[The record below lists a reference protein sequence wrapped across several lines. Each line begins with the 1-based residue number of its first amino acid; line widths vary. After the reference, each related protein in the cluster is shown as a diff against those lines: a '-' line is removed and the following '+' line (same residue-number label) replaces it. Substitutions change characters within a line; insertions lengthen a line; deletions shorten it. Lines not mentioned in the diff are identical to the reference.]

1 MAVPCLVFID
11 TCVFER
17 QHFDFESTLIAS
29 FVEAARERKVKLL
42 LPDPTRGEIVRHME
56 ARTEEALQTLE
67 TVRRKVP
74 FLRAAALIADAK
86 LLPTQQVAVKHLRA
100 FLDRFGDV
108 DFMNYQSVDVAR
120 VMHWYESKAAPFGD
134 GKKRKEFPDAIVIEM
149 LSQYAANN
157 DRPIAVVSHDGD
169 MKQACDRYASL
180 LHFEGLA
187 SLTEL
192 LLVQDEHEQK
202 LLGLVADSHDVLL
215 DALKEEAGGFLF
227 VHKDA
232 AHFKVRDSTLAAAYL
247 RDAHVVGIGEGVCTV
262 VFEAVAEFNHEI
274 DWIEWLD
281 EDDREW
287 RTAPFLE
294 DHLVRGSAKLA
305 FNAGATEVT
314 GISAFS
320 LEQIAFQVTER
331 PTRW

>member
-1 MAVPCLVFID
+1 MAIPSLVFID

-42 LPDPTRGEIVRHME
+42 MPDPTRGEIVRHME
-56 ARTEEALQTLE
+56 ARTEEALQALE

-74 FLRAAALIADAK
+74 FLRAAGLMADAK
-86 LLPTQQVAVKHLRA
+86 LLPTQQVAIQHLRT
-100 FLDRFGDV
+100 FLDRLADV
-108 DFMNYQSVDVAR
+108 DFMNYQSVDLAR
-120 VMHWYESKAAPFGD
+120 VMHWYESKTAPFGD

-149 LSQYAANN
+149 LSQYAENS
-157 DRPIAVVSHDGD
+157 DHPIAVVSHDGD
-169 MKQACDRYASL
+169 MKRACERYASL

-202 LLGLVADSHDVLL
+202 LLGLVAESHDILL
-215 DALKEEAGGFLF
+215 DSLKEAAGGFLF
-227 VHKDA
+227 VHIDST
-232 AHFKVRDSTLAAAYL
+232 HFKVRDSTLAAAYL

-274 DWIEWLD
+274 DWVEWLD

-287 RTAPFLE
+287 RTETFLE

-305 FNAGATEVT
+305 FNPDATEVT
-314 GISAFS
+314 GVSAFS
-320 LEQIAFQVTER
+320 LEQTVFQVSEK